1 MIRKHFYI
9 LLIILAGAGFLLRV
23 QVCRELSGSDIQVS
37 CPSVGTDMATYKE
50 LSERIMK
57 GEYGEAFYYQ
67 PFYYAVFLPVVHKIL
82 GQGLWPVMA
91 VQSFLSALT
100 VFLAGLCAA
109 KLWGKR
115 AGVVTASLV
124 AFSSVLV
131 LYTPYHLIETLQAF
145 WLTVI
150 FYSFLLSWRSGKT
163 FHWAVT
169 GFLVSLSILT
179 RGNIWF
185 FVPGLFAAAFFSGLA
200 RNFPGK
206 ITRSRQCMLKI
217 TPPLVFMIMVVLPQ
231 LPFAVRNSHIAG
243 KLCGPSTAAG
253 AVLALG
259 NTPEAP
265 PGGRNPGLG
274 PGPMEYPET
283 YYAWMDKDKEAPVAG
298 KIFEWFKREPM
309 AFMELQ
315 FRKMLLFW
323 DFHEIPNNIAFE
335 YQGEKSST
343 FKRIAIVPTSLIMAL
358 ALGCLFHYLSFN
370 AKSGF
375 RRVGKHPR
383 AFIYF
388 YLILSFFLAT
398 SAFYILARFRLPVVP
413 LLAIGAGGLSGV
425 LIVNVQRRCWRKVVV
440 RAVLP
445 LLLGLFIVFS
455 AYDIY
460 RYLFES
466 QMIRM
471 VRPFGIRSELQGK
484 KVLYMDNGPLSFGS
498 WTPFELREGQ
508 IIQKKFSVREPIDGK
523 NAKFALQMVC
533 EIAGELRI
541 EVNGNIHSFD
551 LKHGMNEKIFEIPLN
566 ASEPQVVIKAI
577 HLDCK
582 AYVVLDYQRNYGRTE
597 VDGKKIGAELVSK
610 LYLETANK

>member
-9 LLIILAGAGFLLRV
+9 LLIILAGAGLLLRM
-23 QVCRELSGSDIQVS
+23 QVCRELSDSDIQVS
-37 CPSVGTDMATYKE
+37 CPSVGTDMATYKA
-50 LSERIMK
+50 LSEKIMK
-57 GEYGEAFYYQ
+57 GEYSEAFYYQ

-82 GQGLWPVMA
+82 GQGLWPVMVA
-91 VQSFLSALT
+91 QSLLSAFT
-100 VFLAGLCAA
+100 VFLAALCAA
-109 KLWGKR
+109 KLWGKK
-115 AGVVTASLV
+115 AGVVTAFLA

-145 WLTVI
+145 WVTVI
-150 FYSFLLSWRSGKT
+150 FYSSLLAWRSGRT

-185 FVPGLFAAAFFSGLA
+185 FVPGLFAAALFSGFA
-200 RNFPGK
+200 RSFPGN
-206 ITRSRQCMLKI
+206 ITRSGKCMLKI
-217 TPPLVFMIMVVLPQ
+217 MPSLVFMIMVVLPQ
-231 LPFAVRNSHIAG
+231 VPFALRNSHIAG

-283 YYAWMDKDKEAPVAG
+283 YYAWMAKDKEAPVAG
-298 KIFEWFKREPM
+298 RIFEWFKMEPL

-323 DFHEIPNNIAFE
+323 DCREIPNNIAFE

-343 FKRIAIVPTSLIMAL
+343 FKKFAVVPTSLIMAL
-358 ALGCLFHYLSFN
+358 ALGCFFHYLFFYAN
-370 AKSGF
+370 SGF

-383 AFIYF
+383 ALIYF
-388 YLILSFFLAT
+388 YLILSFFIAT
-398 SAFYILARFRLPVVP
+398 SAFYILARFRLPSVP
-413 LLAIGAGGLSGV
+413 LLAIGAGGLSVV
-425 LIVNVQRRCWRKVVV
+425 LIVNMQRHCWRNVVV
-440 RAVLP
+440 GVVLP
-445 LLLGLFIVFS
+445 LLLGVFIVFS

-460 RYLFES
+460 RYFFES
-466 QMIRM
+466 QMMRM
-471 VRPFGIRSELQGK
+471 VRPLGVRSELQGN

-498 WTPFELREGQ
+498 WTPLELKEGQ
-508 IIQKKFSVREPIDGK
+508 IVKKKFSIMEPLDGK

-533 EIAGELRI
+533 EIPGELRI
-541 EVNGNIHSFD
+541 EVNGNIHSFE

-566 ASEPQVVIKAI
+566 ASEPQVLIKTI
-577 HLDCK
+577 YLGCK
-582 AYVVLDYQRNYGRTE
+582 AYAVLDYQRNYGRTE

>member
-185 FVPGLFAAAFFSGLA
+185 FVPGLFAAAFFFRTCKKLSRKDYALKAMHVENNAASCIHDHGCPA
-200 RNFPGK
+200 S
-206 ITRSRQCMLKI
+206 ITVC
-217 TPPLVFMIMVVLPQ
+217 
-231 LPFAVRNSHIAG
+231 
-243 KLCGPSTAAG
+243 C
-253 AVLALG
+253 
-259 NTPEAP
+259 
-265 PGGRNPGLG
+265 
-274 PGPMEYPET
+274 
-283 YYAWMDKDKEAPVAG
+283 
-298 KIFEWFKREPM
+298 
-309 AFMELQ
+309 
-315 FRKMLLFW
+315 
-323 DFHEIPNNIAFE
+323 
-335 YQGEKSST
+335 
-343 FKRIAIVPTSLIMAL
+343 
-358 ALGCLFHYLSFN
+358 
-370 AKSGF
+370 
-375 RRVGKHPR
+375 
-383 AFIYF
+383 
-388 YLILSFFLAT
+388 
-398 SAFYILARFRLPVVP
+398 
-413 LLAIGAGGLSGV
+413 
-425 LIVNVQRRCWRKVVV
+425 
-440 RAVLP
+440 
-445 LLLGLFIVFS
+445 
-455 AYDIY
+455 
-460 RYLFES
+460 
-466 QMIRM
+466 
-471 VRPFGIRSELQGK
+471 
-484 KVLYMDNGPLSFGS
+484 
-498 WTPFELREGQ
+498 
-508 IIQKKFSVREPIDGK
+508 
-523 NAKFALQMVC
+523 AKFAYCRQIMRTLNSC
-533 EIAGELRI
+533 RSRPCFGK
-541 EVNGNIHSFD
+541 HSRSPSRRTQSGIRARPD
-551 LKHGMNEKIFEIPLN
+551 GI
-566 ASEPQVVIKAI
+566 S
-577 HLDCK
+577 
-582 AYVVLDYQRNYGRTE
+582 RNLLCM
-597 VDGKKIGAELVSK
+597 DG
-610 LYLETANK
+610 